1 MHSMYSPDQYVLQRH
16 IKHAA
21 ELCTLMAEDVVI
33 SCCYPVRTHA
43 HSRFKRLAVL
53 VMYVYI
59 YVIKIVTAVSWL
71 SALKKHQI
79 WPAGV
84 SLHLHAA

>member
-1 MHSMYSPDQYVLQRH
+1 MIDRIGNV
-16 IKHAA
+16 
-21 ELCTLMAEDVVI
+21 CV
-33 SCCYPVRTHA
+33 
-43 HSRFKRLAVL
+43 
-53 VMYVYI
+53 YVYI